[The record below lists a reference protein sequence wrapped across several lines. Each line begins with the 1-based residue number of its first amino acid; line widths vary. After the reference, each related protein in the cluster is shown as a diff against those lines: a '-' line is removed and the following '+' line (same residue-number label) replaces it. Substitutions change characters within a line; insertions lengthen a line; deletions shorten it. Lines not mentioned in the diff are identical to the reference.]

1 MCHVAL
7 LGDHIEHPGY
17 HIDYFFLVGFV
28 YFKIVQ
34 LDVYKRNNP
43 KRASPRPF

>member
-17 HIDYFFLVGFV
+17 HIDYVFLVGFV
-28 YFKIVQ
+28 LK
-34 LDVYKRNNP
+34 
-43 KRASPRPF
+43 